1 MLFVPLVILLC
12 LNFESSSLEKR
23 ILFIFFHSFVSFPS
37 TTRIVKISSWLLS
50 EVMSG
55 NNNYQRMLMLQL
67 ESNFQ
72 IDKSEIMLAAEKD
85 RAEDQFIDAIFNAK
99 KAGDAV
105 LEAVIAISGEA
116 YNLKKGDRLKQKTR
130 RILIE
135 KIKHTHFLLDSM
147 NSATESILRPI
158 DYHVEKSEECHEVAR
173 KIRDVTLQ
181 LTSSLNKLEVSLNDD
196 PIAETPETL
205 QEIKTNNNSLSD
217 LIGTFPQL
225 HKSNYKQQ
233 AIEKSMRNLTNN

>member
-1 MLFVPLVILLC
+1 
-12 LNFESSSLEKR
+12 
-23 ILFIFFHSFVSFPS
+23 
-37 TTRIVKISSWLLS
+37 
-50 EVMSG
+50 
-55 NNNYQRMLMLQL
+55 
-67 ESNFQ
+67 
-72 IDKSEIMLAAEKD
+72 MLAAEKD

-105 LEAVIAISGEA
+105 LEAVIAISGEV

-135 KIKHTHFLLDSM
+135 KIKHAHFLLDSM

-181 LTSSLNKLEVSLNDD
+181 LTSCLNKFEVSLNED
-196 PIAETPETL
+196 PIDKTPEVL
-205 QEIKTNNNSLSD
+205 QEIKTNIGSLSD
-217 LIGTFPQL
+217 LIGAFPQL